1 MGMVRFAEGVTLEIT
16 EAWAMHLDGL
26 EGAYVLGDRGGVRLE
41 PFGWY
46 HSHGDLAV
54 DSTPDLQI
62 ETFRQRFVHQVGDV
76 YADPQSHWIAGLQGR
91 VDLLPTADIALNC
104 MLISEGIYLSSRL
117 EREVTAEEVQ
127 AASVSTAVS
136 I

>member
-1 MGMVRFAEGVTLEIT
+1 
-16 EAWAMHLDGL
+16 
-26 EGAYVLGDRGGVRLE
+26 
-41 PFGWY
+41 WY
-46 HSHGDLAV
+46 HSQGDLAV

-62 ETFRQRFVHQVGDV
+62 EAFRQRFVHQVGDV

-117 EREVTAEEVQ
+117 EREVMAEEVQ

>member
-1 MGMVRFAEGVTLEIT
+1 
-16 EAWAMHLDGL
+16 
-26 EGAYVLGDRGGVRLE
+26 
-41 PFGWY
+41 
-46 HSHGDLAV
+46 
-54 DSTPDLQI
+54 
-62 ETFRQRFVHQVGDV
+62 
-76 YADPQSHWIAGLQGR
+76 
-91 VDLLPTADIALNC
+91 